1 MCQYLEQIENGK
13 WKSNSIWLTRVNLET
28 STTTTAA
35 AAAATTTTTTTTTT
49 ILQENLHQPS
59 LPVQNQ
65 KVLLE

>member
-28 STTTTAA
+28 SITTAA
-35 AAAATTTTTTTTTT
+35 AAAATTTTIT

-59 LPVQNQ
+59 PPVQNQ